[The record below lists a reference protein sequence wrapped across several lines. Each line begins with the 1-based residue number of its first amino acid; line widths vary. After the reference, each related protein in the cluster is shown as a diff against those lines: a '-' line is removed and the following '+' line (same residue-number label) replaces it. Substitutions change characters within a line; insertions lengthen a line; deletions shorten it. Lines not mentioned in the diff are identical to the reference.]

1 MSRKNAN
8 GMSGPEFLGHMY
20 GTDEI
25 LTYPLYDNPHNRSV
39 ISVINYNCKLP
50 HLSNSNQFSFSPP
63 ISNSITY
70 TMVPVLKK
78 PWAEHFVE
86 KGKESGKKTIKV
98 NNQNISTGSN
108 CGLQLPQ
115 DPMEVMKCPLQ
126 RSATQGRYSTLF
138 YTTGLFTQRCR
149 NV

>member
-39 ISVINYNCKLP
+39 ISIIIVNYLICQIQTNFP
-50 HLSNSNQFSFSPP
+50 FSLQSP
-63 ISNSITY
+63 NSITY